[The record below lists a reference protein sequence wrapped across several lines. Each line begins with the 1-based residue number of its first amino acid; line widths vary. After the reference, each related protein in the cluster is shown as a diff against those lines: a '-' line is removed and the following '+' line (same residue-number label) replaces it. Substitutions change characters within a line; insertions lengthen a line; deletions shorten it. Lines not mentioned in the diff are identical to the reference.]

1 MKNCNKCCE
10 TSKLKFEKSCHYQF
24 TLGVVMMSGALMADA
39 AIGNV
44 QERTLKT
51 FNAPNTEMVG
61 LSLFLFFFRQ
71 MGCMVVFRDSKVNFA
86 LLSLDTVV
94 MLILFYWNQ

>member
-10 TSKLKFEKSCHYQF
+10 TSKLKFEKSFHYQF

-51 FNAPNTEMVG
+51 FNALNTEMVG
-61 LSLFLFFFRQ
+61 LSLFFFRQ
-71 MGCMVVFRDSKVNFA
+71 MGCVVIFRDSKVNFA
-86 LLSLDTVV
+86 LLSFDTIV
-94 MLILFYWNQ
+94 MLTLFY

>member
-10 TSKLKFEKSCHYQF
+10 TSKLKFEKSFHYQF

-51 FNAPNTEMVG
+51 FNALNTEMVG
-61 LSLFLFFFRQ
+61 LSLFFFSGRWVVWSSLETQ
-71 MGCMVVFRDSKVNFA
+71 M
-86 LLSLDTVV
+86 
-94 MLILFYWNQ
+94 